1 MFGVKKRSTTD
12 YKSKEPPISK
22 NDEPLNDPTNNNSFE
37 SHQNIM
43 GITNN
48 AKHALHKLEIELES
62 MSQKYDDINQIG
74 KLIKIKSDTEVELNG
89 ITYIIPKESKKTL
102 LQKLNDT
109 SIINK
114 LISELSK
121 FDGKPCNLFIFPGA
135 VARYFKNNKF
145 RQINS
150 TQWKLFIPIIYKDNT
165 KMKDYDT
172 IISNLYCTRM
182 DLLQY
187 TDGKFRYLKRLEKI
201 DLAISGND
209 ISLPQDKQLIS
220 IDDNSMC
227 CTVEFFKKHVCR
239 TIVIVV
245 NSKDAT
251 NFPNSQIITNPIE
264 PNLSLWQLI
273 LKKINR

>member
-1 MFGVKKRSTTD
+1 MFGVKRRSKVDCTSKETHTSVNAESLNESINNNTDELHQNVIETTD
-12 YKSKEPPISK
+12 
-22 NDEPLNDPTNNNSFE
+22 
-37 SHQNIM
+37 
-43 GITNN
+43 N
-48 AKHALHKLEIELES
+48 ARYALHKLEIELEN
-62 MSQKYDDINQIG
+62 MSQKYDDVNQIG

-89 ITYIIPKESKKTL
+89 TTYIIPKESKKTL

-121 FDGKPCNLFIFPGA
+121 FDGKSCNLFIFPGA
-135 VARYFKNNKF
+135 VARYFKSNKF
-145 RQINS
+145 RQIDS

-209 ISLPQDKQLIS
+209 ILLPQDKQLIS
-220 IDDNSMC
+220 VDDNSMC
-227 CTVEFFKKHVCR
+227 CTLEFFKKHVNK
-239 TIVIVV
+239 TIVIVT
-245 NSKDAT
+245 NSKETT
-251 NFPNSQIITNPIE
+251 NFPNPEIITNPIE
-264 PNLSLWQLI
+264 SSLSIWQLI